1 MGELLEQWPS
11 AALTLFARYGVGSR
25 EKLGFRPEQTLRE
38 VLTRHLIFEPQPV
51 LARLEEAEREQRG
64 FRVGPG
70 EFAARMSSGRVVDCR
85 SREEFAC
92 LRLPGATYLDGELA
106 RVVRAEPSVPLW
118 LYDHQGP
125 MAGAAA
131 VHFAGMGV
139 RQVHV
144 LAGGIHAWALQVD
157 AGMPLYGAPAGSHPE
172 RPRLLA
178 DRRQARFP
186 CAATSVA
193 LEGDASRVPFGC
205 ERVWRSGR
213 YVAVL
218 RASSQDWLPVAR
230 AVAAWVGSEEFEEHP
245 WREQA
250 RAAGVRERVER
261 ILREEVQPTL
271 KSHKGEVELVSWEDG
286 VAGVA
291 LSGGCQGCSSAA
303 ITVSEEIAAILFGH
317 VPELEG
323 VVDASWHEDPA
334 ATPHH

>member
-11 AALTLFARYGVGSR
+11 AALTLFARYGIGSR
-25 EKLGFRPEQTLRE
+25 EKLGFRPEQTLRA
-38 VLTRHLIFEPQPV
+38 VLTRHLIFEPEPV

-64 FRVGPG
+64 FRLAPRD
-70 EFAARMSSGRVVDCR
+70 FAARMSLGRVVDCR
-85 SREEFAC
+85 SREEFAT
-92 LRLPGATYLDGELA
+92 LRLPGAVYLDA
-106 RVVRAEPSVPLW
+106 AVAAEIRREPGAPLF

-131 VHFAGMGV
+131 IHFAGMGV
-139 RQVHV
+139 RSVHV
-144 LAGGIHAWALQVD
+144 LDGGIHAWASQVD
-157 AGMPLYGAPAGSHPE
+157 AGMPLYGAPAGLHPE

-178 DRRQARFP
+178 DRRQGRFP
-186 CAATSVA
+186 CAPAA
-193 LEGDASRVPFGC
+193 GPMEGDPFAVPFAC
-205 ERVWRSGR
+205 ERLWRSGA
-213 YVAVL
+213 YLAVL
-218 RASSQDWLPVAR
+218 RASSEAWLPVAR
-230 AVAAWVGSEEFEEHP
+230 EVAAWAASPAFGEHP
-245 WREQA
+245 WREQK
-250 RAAGVRERVER
+250 REAGVRERVEQ

-317 VPELEG
+317 VPELEA

-334 ATPHH
+334 AAPHH